1 MIFNGD
7 DDKPRQNKAISKFTE
22 SFSGSFKRLSPID
35 VDYRIYNKDGEIIA
49 YAQVI
54 CVYDTISK
62 SKQLEVLADKA
73 VRVTNKMMNP
83 IIIWAFD
90 DGIAYIKLKNSEG
103 RVYHK
108 EGRLFISYPRDRVIY

>member
-7 DDKPRQNKAISKFTE
+7 EDKQRQNKAISKFTE
-22 SFSGSFKRLSPID
+22 SFGGSFKRLSPTD
-35 VDYRIYNKDGEIIA
+35 VDYRVYDKDGEIIA

-54 CVYDTISK
+54 CVYDNI

-73 VRVTNKMMNP
+73 VRVANKMMNP

-103 RVYHK
+103 RIYHK
-108 EGRLFISYPRDRVIY
+108 EGRLFISYPLNKVIY